1 MDRILR
7 IQRAAATA
15 AREPTLVRLFR
26 DGEFEPSGMPPE
38 EFADY
43 LQKELAMQR
52 GIARRV
58 GLGQN

>member
-1 MDRILR
+1 
-7 IQRAAATA
+7 
-15 AREPTLVRLFR
+15 
-26 DGEFEPSGMPPE
+26 MPPE